1 MAGLLL
7 EMNIKD
13 NAITGIKK
21 LNSELLTL
29 DKTTQKTVKTNATL
43 DKSFIQV
50 GKRVIGLGAA
60 YLTLSKALE
69 GGKAFIETADTAT
82 LLESRLNLVTS
93 STQELTQA
101 QEKLFSISQ
110 ETRTLLEGTTDL
122 YTRIARSV
130 KDYNV
135 EQTEL
140 LSLTRTINQSL
151 IISGGSAESSTAAI
165 VQLGQAFSGNFQA
178 VGQELASIREQAP
191 RVYEALL
198 DGTGKTSAEFKKLA
212 EEGGLSSQIIIEALK
227 SQAYAVNQEFSQ
239 ITKTVDQSL
248 VQTKNSFVVL
258 VGDINKALGATDSL
272 SNKISGFSES
282 ISKNKDE
289 IVQFTR
295 VSSAVIG
302 KTVDGID
309 LLFTTIQ
316 ATGIKILSIVNTTF
330 YGALRVITETS
341 LKAAESLEA
350 IGLSSEES
358 VSKIRTLAGY
368 VDRQYNI
375 ALNGF
380 STSTRIARE
389 SLEDFGVTIEDRI
402 FALQADEEIAKIDR
416 EFAKLGGTVKDV
428 KKTLEDSGVTELEF
442 FNNEK
447 LDEQLNNLYDFKQ
460 ELENLNKSSA
470 EIQKESLQTRFEDF
484 SGYIDTQ
491 SESYRAY
498 ADEIIRLDAEI
509 AENQKQKDIE
519 KLESANTFWAGL
531 EAAALNSQD
540 TLSTS
545 FLVGQESFRSFT
557 DNATSSLLEF
567 TETGKLNFKGFAA
580 SVIKDIAAMVVKEQV
595 AALTIQGI
603 ESAKL
608 AFKSTAEATKA
619 GLIATTASAEIAAN
633 TATTST
639 VLATESVKTSAAATT
654 SAVSSAEGI
663 PFPYNLLAIGATVAA
678 LQAVISGG
686 FAEGGYTGNG
696 GKYEPAGTVH
706 KGEYVFTKEQTSK
719 IGVNNLSQIANGY
732 SDGGFVGS
740 PMVSSPMVKSGGVAI
755 TIIESSNA
763 SANVTQNEDEQGN
776 IDIMVDIIDKRM
788 TSRAR
793 SGTSEFMGFLET
805 GTNLQRG
812 RA

>member
-7 EMNIKD
+7 EFSVRD
-13 NAITGIKK
+13 NATIGVRK
-21 LNSELLTL
+21 LDTELNKL
-29 DKTTQKTVKTNATL
+29 DKTTQRTIKDNQTL
-43 DKSFIQV
+43 DRTFNNTSKSSIS
-50 GKRVIGLGAA
+50 
-60 YLTLSKALE
+60 LSKAISVVGIAL
-69 GGKAFIETADTAT
+69 AT
-82 LLESRLNLVTS
+82 LKVVDVTTEIIKLGIEFETLNNS
-93 STQELTQA
+93 
-101 QEKLFSISQ
+101 
-110 ETRTLLEGTTDL
+110 
-122 YTRIARSV
+122 
-130 KDYNV
+130 
-135 EQTEL
+135 
-140 LSLTRTINQSL
+140 LSAAV
-151 IISGGSAESSTAAI
+151 GSAE
-165 VQLGQAFSGNFQA
+165 LGRDAFSFLSDEAKRLGTDLFASVDGFKQIAASAKDTALEGQKVRDIFTGVSEASA
-178 VGQELASIREQAP
+178 VL
-191 RVYEALL
+191 
-198 DGTGKTSAEFKKLA
+198 
-212 EEGGLSSQIIIEALK
+212 GLSVDDTNGVFRAFSQIISKGTVQSEELRGQLGERIPGAFQIGAKAIGVTTKELGKMLEQGQVLAEDFLP
-227 SQAYAVNQEFSQ
+227 AFSREL
-239 ITKTVDQSL
+239 TSR
-248 VQTKNSFVVL
+248 F
-258 VGDINKALGATDSL
+258 G
-272 SNKISGFSES
+272 
-282 ISKNKDE
+282 KD
-289 IVQFTR
+289 VP
-295 VSSAVIG
+295 
-302 KTVDGID
+302 
-309 LLFTTIQ
+309 
-316 ATGIKILSIVNTTF
+316 
-330 YGALRVITETS
+330 
-341 LKAAESLEA
+341 KAAESARASQNRFNNELKALGIA
-350 IGLSSEES
+350 ISES
-358 VSKIRTLAGY
+358 GVGQLAQEFTDIGTEILGATK
-368 VDRQYNI
+368 NFI
-375 ALNGF
+375 NGF
-380 STSTRIARE
+380 KEISQLKTFDELNQRLDELADKRKELTTQSSFSKFTGGFFDSDGKTKAEVRAVDLEIISASNSLRKMFEDGAKANEVIAQAAVSAKRLVE
-389 SLEDFGVTIEDRI
+389 ETKKLDVTFDI
-402 FALQADEEIAKIDR
+402 
-416 EFAKLGGTVKDV
+416 
-428 KKTLEDSGVTELEF
+428 EF

-491 SESYRAY
+491 SEAYRAY

-531 EAAALNSQD
+531 EVAALNSQD

-545 FLVGQESFRSFT
+545 FLVGQEAFRSFT

-567 TETGKLNFKGFAA
+567 TETGKVNFKGFAA

-732 SDGGFVGS
+732 ADGGFVGS
-740 PMVSSPMVKSGGVAI
+740 PMVSSPMVKSGGVNI
-755 TIIESSNA
+755 TINESSNA

-776 IDIMVDIIDKRM
+776 IDIMVDIIDKRL